1 MVNATIRLKKR
12 AVGLADLVLE
22 FGTSVLSGQRNA
34 ALLRKQLEV
43 LGFEENEALGRKTV
57 AFDIGLV
64 DDRNVERQQHQP
76 DQSETLQWQPR
87 LQMPEMLVALPIEQ
101 RTPNGDTEPTP
112 FSGGP
117 SKFDLTPTE
126 EINHQFELNPTAPLP
141 KRISLFSANDVRT
154 LVEAAAK
161 NTNAINW
168 PLVVERIAQQ
178 TSLTPL
184 PLKDE
189 NKAAS
194 HIVLVFDFS
203 EGQKNVYWPDAEDLY
218 QSIAKTRSYHGL
230 EAWELADGPS
240 GSIELITQRGAEEWA
255 SNTVVF
261 FISSFWPQQSLA
273 WQARI
278 AAAQNNGA
286 RVLLTTW
293 NKTSVD
299 YSNQRPLNAEPV
311 WHQTQSRPPTN
322 ADIQRLLQ
330 AISVLVTIEA
340 RIVRALRANFL
351 PNASAELE
359 RQVLLHSDIY
369 GELGTWVWHAN
380 KAQAHREAL
389 KDRTLWPEEKLLELQ
404 KIVAAEHRYFSIQ
417 QCDEELLHIVDALGS
432 FLEQHDEIQAKS
444 NTAKTNRMA
453 LSSALVNYTRNTNTA
468 VALGVSD
475 YAQERLARA
484 PEDWKLSEEG
494 RATFEAYYRP
504 RLASAES
511 INTNDV
517 EVARRLKGIEK
528 DNPQTPITLE
538 LVQLGRQLWL
548 WPQPTE
554 LDGSKRG
561 GQVLSTLRLEGTWL
575 HILCRASENTSIND
589 STGKAY
595 LASVLGKP
603 IQIGY
608 WQKQL
613 PFEIRISWATGVLT
627 VKTVT
632 RPRGLF
638 GWEKTPNVAIP
649 NFSLPFPRK
658 NVGIDDFGAF
668 LDVQIGTQSQRFRWI
683 EPGTFVMGASEAEIA
698 AIVEEDYR
706 KWASEREFPQ
716 HEVAITQGFWLA
728 DTPCTIEM
736 YESLNNSSKRQKPQ
750 KRSIPT
756 NKEISRPASGVS
768 WDDANAFLREINRYL
783 PEGLQTDLPTEAEW
797 EYACRAGTHTAYFW
811 GNEVNNASMN
821 VGRLHNR
828 STTRVKNFLPNPWG
842 LYDMHGNVWELC
854 ADEGLRTYTRAA
866 QLNPRQVGEKEA
878 MRVIRGGA
886 WGLPPASARAAF
898 RGDTHRG
905 DVWSITGLR
914 LALRSIEQPGR
925 EGLSG
930 GAHIEAVPKTSEA
943 R

>member
-1 MVNATIRLKKR
+1 MTNATVRPKKR

-22 FGTSVLSGQRNA
+22 FGTSVLNGQQNSE
-34 ALLRKQLEV
+34 LLRTHLEI
-43 LGFEENEALGRKTV
+43 LGFEKIEGLDRKATSFNQS
-57 AFDIGLV
+57 FDG
-64 DDRNVERQQHQP
+64 NQQSKPPEQEP
-76 DQSETLQWQPR
+76 DQSERLQWQPR

-101 RTPNGDTEPTP
+101 RTPNGETEPAP
-112 FSGGP
+112 FSGGL
-117 SKFDLTPTE
+117 SQFDLPPTD
-126 EINHQFELNPTAPLP
+126 EINRQFALNPAVPLP
-141 KRISLFSANDVRT
+141 KRIGLFSANDVRT
-154 LVEAAAK
+154 LIEAAA
-161 NTNAINW
+161 NNSNAINW

-203 EGQKNVYWPDAEDLY
+203 EGQKDVYWPDAEDLY

-230 EAWELADGPS
+230 EAWELAYGP
-240 GSIELITQRGAEEWA
+240 GGGIELITQRGAEEWA

-261 FISSFWPQQSLA
+261 FVSSFWPQHSLA

-299 YSNQRPLNAEPV
+299 YSNQRPLNVEPV
-311 WHQTQSRPPTN
+311 WNQTQSHSPTN

-351 PNASAELE
+351 PKVSAEVE
-359 RQVLLHSDIY
+359 RLVLGLPDIY

-389 KDRTLWPEEKLLELQ
+389 KDRNLWPEEKLLELQ
-404 KIVAAEHRYFSIQ
+404 KIVAAEHSYFSIQ
-417 QCDEELLHIVDALGS
+417 QRDEELLHIVDGLGN
-432 FLEQHDEIQAKS
+432 LVTQHHQLQSQA
-444 NTAKTNRMA
+444 TIAKTNRTA

-468 VALGVSD
+468 VAFGVSD

-554 LDGSKRG
+554 LDGFKRG
-561 GQVLSTLRLEGTWL
+561 GQVLSTFRLEGTWL

-595 LASVLGKP
+595 LADALRKP

-608 WQKQL
+608 WPKKL
-613 PFEIRISWATGVLT
+613 PFEIKISWVTGVLT
-627 VKTVT
+627 VRTAT
-632 RPRGLF
+632 RPRGLV
-638 GWEKTPNVAIP
+638 GWEKTPNFSLP
-649 NFSLPFPRK
+649 NFSRPFPTE
-658 NVGIDDFGAF
+658 NVGVDDFGAF
-668 LDVQIGTQSQRFRWI
+668 LDIQIGTQTQRFRWI
-683 EPGTFVMGASEAEIA
+683 EQGTFVMGASEAEIA
-698 AIVEEDYR
+698 AIDDEDYR
-706 KWASEREFPQ
+706 KAASKRASPQ

-728 DTPCTIEM
+728 DTPCTSEM
-736 YESLNNSSKRQKPQ
+736 YESLNSSSNRQKRQNQ
-750 KRSIPT
+750 SIPAQQGINQPAT
-756 NKEISRPASGVS
+756 NVS
-768 WDDANAFLREINRYL
+768 WDDAKAFIHAIRPYL
-783 PEGLQTDLPTEAEW
+783 PEGLQADLPTEAEW
-797 EYACRAGTHTAYFW
+797 EYACRAGSRTAYFW
-811 GNEVNNASMN
+811 GNEASNERLNA
-821 VGRLHNR
+821 GGGYK
-828 STTRVKNFLPNPWG
+828 STTPVKNFLPNPWG
-842 LYDMHGNVWELC
+842 LYDMHGNVWEWC
-854 ADEGLRTYTRAA
+854 ADEGFRTYTRAA
-866 QLNPRQVGEKEA
+866 KLNPRPVSEKETV
-878 MRVIRGGA
+878 RVLRGGA
-886 WGLPPASARAAF
+886 WDFHPACARAAF
-898 RGDTHRG
+898 RDDFHSGLD
-905 DVWSITGLR
+905 WSSAGFR
-914 LALRSIEQPGR
+914 LALRSIEQPGGL
-925 EGLSG
+925 GLSG
-930 GAHIEAVPKTSEA
+930 GADLQPVPKTSEA

>member
-1 MVNATIRLKKR
+1 MVNATIRPKKR

-34 ALLRKQLEV
+34 ELLHMQLEV
-43 LGFEENEALGRKTV
+43 LGFEENESLGRKTI

-64 DDRNVERQQHQP
+64 DDRNGERPQQQP

-101 RTPNGDTEPTP
+101 RTPNGDTEPAP

-117 SKFDLTPTE
+117 SQFDFTPTD
-126 EINHQFELNPTAPLP
+126 EINRQFALNPAVPLP
-141 KRISLFSANDVRT
+141 KRIGLFSANDVRT
-154 LVEAAAK
+154 LVEAAAS
-161 NTNAINW
+161 NTNVVNW

-218 QSIAKTRSYHGL
+218 QFIAKTRSYHGL
-230 EAWELADGPS
+230 EAWELADGP
-240 GSIELITQRGAEEWA
+240 GGGIGLITQRGAEEWA

-261 FISSFWPQQSLA
+261 FISSFWPQHSLA

-311 WHQTQSRPPTN
+311 WNQTQSRSPTN

-340 RIVRALRANFL
+340 RIVRALRVNFL
-351 PNASAELE
+351 PNVSAEVE
-359 RQVLLHSDIY
+359 RLVLSHPDIY
-369 GELGTWVWHAN
+369 GELGTWVWHPN
-380 KAQAHREAL
+380 KAEAHREAL
-389 KDRTLWPEEKLLELQ
+389 KDRTLWPEKKLLELQ
-404 KIVAAEHRYFSIQ
+404 KIVDAEHSYFSIQ
-417 QCDEELLHIVDALGS
+417 QRDEEILHIVDGLGN
-432 FLEQHDEIQAKS
+432 LVAQHHQLQSQA
-444 NTAKTNRMA
+444 NTAKTNRTA
-453 LSSALVNYTRNTNTA
+453 LSSALVNYTRSTNAT
-468 VALGVSD
+468 VTLGVSD

-484 PEDWKLSEEG
+484 PEYWKLSEEG

-504 RLASAES
+504 RLASSGS
-511 INTNDV
+511 IDTNDV
-517 EVARRLKGIEK
+517 EIARGLKGIEK
-528 DNPQTPITLE
+528 DNAQTPITLE

-554 LDGSKRG
+554 LEGSKRG
-561 GQVLSTLRLEGTWL
+561 GQVLSTFKLEGTWL
-575 HILCRASENTSIND
+575 HLLCRASDNTSIND

-595 LASVLGKP
+595 LADALRKP

-608 WQKQL
+608 WQKKL
-613 PFEIRISWATGVLT
+613 PFEIKISWATGVLT
-627 VKTVT
+627 VRAAT
-632 RPRGLF
+632 RPRGLV
-638 GWEKTPNVAIP
+638 GWEKTSNVAVP

-683 EPGTFVMGASEAEIA
+683 EPGTFVMGASEVEIA
-698 AIVEEDYR
+698 AIDDEKYR
-706 KWASEREFPQ
+706 EWASKRESPQ
-716 HEVAITQGFWLA
+716 HQVAITQGFWLA
-728 DTPCTIEM
+728 DTPCTVEM
-736 YESLNNSSKRQKPQ
+736 YVPLNNSTKRQKRPI
-750 KRSIPT
+750 RST
-756 NKEISRPASGVS
+756 LISEQVNLPATEVS
-768 WDDANAFLREINRYL
+768 WDDAMAFIRVIAEHI
-783 PEGLQTDLPTEAEW
+783 PEGLQPDLPTEAEW
-797 EYACRAGTHTAYFW
+797 EYACRAGTSTAFFW
-811 GNEVNNASMN
+811 GNEVSNERMN
-821 VGRLHNR
+821 VNHQHK
-828 STTRVKNFLPNPWG
+828 TTTPVKMFLPNPWG
-842 LYDMHGNVWELC
+842 LHDMHGNVWEWC
-854 ADEGLRTYTRAA
+854 ADEGLRTYTKAA
-866 QLNPRQVGEKEA
+866 QLNPRKFSEKEA
-878 MRVIRGGA
+878 FRVLRGGA
-886 WGLPPASARAAF
+886 WDDHPADARAASRF
-898 RGDTHRG
+898 DDHRVIDWINAG
-905 DVWSITGLR
+905 FR
-914 LALRSIEQPGR
+914 LALRSPEQPGWP
-925 EGLSG
+925 GLGG
-930 GAHIEAVPKTSEA
+930 GADPLPMPKTRGA